1 MRGVDGHKQNP
12 VESTV
17 RLVGIHSEEYI
28 MQSEHFDLNDIQHE
42 PTDAQLEN
50 LMNSVATEASRRA
63 ELARQELMRRLREEI
78 VASNNRQHATA

>member
-17 RLVGIHSEEYI
+17 RLAGVHLEECI
-28 MQSEHFDLNDIQHE
+28 MQNERFDLNDIQHE

-78 VASNNRQHATA
+78 VTANNRQHATA